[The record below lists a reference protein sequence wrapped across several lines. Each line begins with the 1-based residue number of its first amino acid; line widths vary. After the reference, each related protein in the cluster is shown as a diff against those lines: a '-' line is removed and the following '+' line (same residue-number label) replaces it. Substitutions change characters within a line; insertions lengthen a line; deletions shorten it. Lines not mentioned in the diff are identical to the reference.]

1 MRKKV
6 SPKGPASENVSNNYL
21 IQNADFSDLNVY
33 EKFSGPPALWERLKR
48 YCKNAGVRP
57 SHFVQEAILEKLNTE
72 DYD

>member
-6 SPKGPASENVSNNYL
+6 SPKSKASPNISNNYL
-21 IQNADFSDLNVY
+21 IQNDGFADLNVY

-48 YCKNAGVRP
+48 YCKSAGIKP
-57 SHFVQEAILEKLNTE
+57 SKFVQEAIEDKLNSE